1 MKIASNY
8 ITKLLGG
15 FFIDFISSVPLNDL
29 IVPTLT
35 DSRGVSIALEV
46 IGLLKII
53 RILKLSNFIQ
63 NLNID
68 TSVKV
73 LLKMLQMVLYLVMSM
88 HIIACVWFFLVK

>member
-1 MKIASNY
+1 
-8 ITKLLGG
+8 
-15 FFIDFISSVPLNDL
+15 VPLNDL

-88 HIIACVWFFLVK
+88 HIIACVWFFLVKQEEVYMLNLDFIWGANSIRF